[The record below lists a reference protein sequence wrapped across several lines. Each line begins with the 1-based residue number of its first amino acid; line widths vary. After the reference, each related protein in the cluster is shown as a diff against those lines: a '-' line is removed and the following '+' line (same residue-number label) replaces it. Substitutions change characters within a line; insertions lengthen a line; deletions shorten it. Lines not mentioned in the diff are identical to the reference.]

1 MLHKMCSFFYISDI
15 PAPENISVNAHLSS
29 VSVTWSKPPGV
40 DVASYLVTL
49 SSGGKC
55 IKTVST
61 KYLNCCFPEL
71 EMGTE
76 YSIGASTVQK
86 KGGQGKPI
94 SKVIRLG
101 KEDYSEVHLIHGIFC
116 CDYS

>member
-1 MLHKMCSFFYISDI
+1 MCFYISDI

-29 VSVTWSKPPGV
+29 VSVTWRKPPDV
-40 DVASYLVTL
+40 DVASYLVK
-49 SSGGKC
+49 S

-61 KYLNCCFPEL
+61 KYLNCCFADL
-71 EMGTE
+71 EMGME

-94 SKVIRLG
+94 SKVIRIG
-101 KEDYSEVHLIHGIFC
+101 KEIYSEVLHHLHITIQDIFC
-116 CDYS
+116 CD